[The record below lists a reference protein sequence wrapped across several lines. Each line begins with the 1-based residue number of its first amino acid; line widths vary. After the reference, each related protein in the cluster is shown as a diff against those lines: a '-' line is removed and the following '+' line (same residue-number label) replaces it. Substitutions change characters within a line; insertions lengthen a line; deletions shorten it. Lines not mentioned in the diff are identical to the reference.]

1 MQKSPPPDNRKVLL
15 QYAGL
20 SAEVCIS
27 VGLSIFI
34 GLKADKW
41 LHLSPVFAW
50 VLPLLV
56 IVGLIVKLIK
66 GSTPRDDEK

>member
-1 MQKSPPPDNRKVLL
+1 MQRLPQDNRKVLL

-27 VGLSIFI
+27 VGLSIFV

-41 LHLSPVFAW
+41 LRVSLPLFACG
-50 VLPLLV
+50 LPLLV
-56 IVGLIVKLIK
+56 ITALIVKLIK
-66 GSTPRDDEK
+66 GSAKQRDEK